1 MPVGRTALPTTFR
14 ERYADWLKLVLK
26 RYPDVKRPLLASID
40 AYESCRGRK
49 TITHDMLAPIV
60 AAASSKRSPLWGS
73 STDFLAEF
81 TWKHPEARDAVRKM
95 AASRDAKA
103 RFNAVLS
110 IGRGAPRE
118 FRVGVLRQLIG
129 DKSAA
134 VRWRAAES
142 AAWVHDLAEL
152 LPDLQVAL
160 AAETNLKTK
169 QTLDHAVRIL
179 RDGYIG
185 EREQN
190 GRWRLTYRGPQGE
203 SVTFWADGADV
214 SRDGVQ
220 GVIGQHRQRE
230 QKTAARPP
238 A

>member
-1 MPVGRTALPTTFR
+1 MPVGRATLPTTFR

-49 TITHDMLAPIV
+49 TITRDMLAPIV
-60 AAASSKRSPLWGS
+60 AAASSKRSPLRGS

-81 TWKHPEARDAVRKM
+81 TWKHPAARDAVREM
-95 AASRDAKA
+95 AASPDAKA

-110 IGRGAPRE
+110 VGRGSPRD
-118 FRVGVLRQLIG
+118 FRIAVLRQVIA
-129 DKSAA
+129 DKCAA

-142 AAWVHDLAEL
+142 AAWVHDLVEL
-152 LPDLQVAL
+152 LPDLQRAF

-179 RDGYIG
+179 RDGHIA
-185 EREQN
+185 EREQD
-190 GRWRLTYRGPQGE
+190 GKWRLNYRGPQGE
-203 SVTFWADGADV
+203 SVTFWADPAEV
-214 SRDGVQ
+214 SRDGFQ
-220 GVIGQHRQRE
+220 AVIAEHRQR
-230 QKTAARPP
+230 A
-238 A
+238 